1 MLPLLDARYVG
12 YNADMLALYAH
23 GVRPRPAARRTA
35 YFRALLQLQSHPILF
50 DEESP
55 QFRLQ
60 FDLDDPVARDGLFIL
75 LDGNRLDYRVVRA
88 RRKPTRISEDVR
100 QAERLLYRYSASAYT
115 SLHLVVGS
123 VIVAS
128 LPLVTGRA
136 PGTGISSARSGCS
149 PQPDWTP
156 MDFAEILLHEGL
168 HQSIFLDDLVNR
180 TFELTPQAFD
190 DPRFLVQS
198 PSRRT
203 ARPYDLAFHS
213 ALVVTALAEFYAAL
227 DVARPTQLDAS
238 VQLLPT
244 TVGQL
249 RAKDEVLSEHGRCL
263 LALMESE
270 ITRLPAIARREA
282 VRVL

>member
-23 GVRPRPAARRTA
+23 GVRPRPATRRTA

-75 LDGNRLDYRVVRA
+75 LDGNRLDYRSSGPEEA
-88 RRKPTRISEDVR
+88 DRISAAVR

-128 LPLVTGRA
+128 LPSKY
-136 PGTGISSARSGCS
+136 GTGSGNGNLLGTIWIS

-168 HQSIFLDDLVNR
+168 HQSIFLDDMVNR

-190 DPRFLVQS
+190 DPKFLVQS

-213 ALVVTALAEFYAAL
+213 AIVVTAIASFYAAL
-227 DVARPTQLDAS
+227 EVARPSQLDAS

-244 TVGQL
+244 TLGQL

-270 ITRLPAIARREA
+270 ITRLPASARREA
-282 VRVL
+282 ARVL